1 MKIGLMFI
9 LFTNVFILALCILKK
24 EASTLKKKTEN
35 NLKFT
40 FEKFSID
47 RSELKKFYLRK
58 VDSSLEN
65 QYNQK
70 PSVRRFSSALQ
81 QYTNS
86 SFVIKDSNTFKRDN
100 RNWDF
105 KIFDKQL
112 EDIFNCILI
121 NQDHEITINGV
132 RSFLQLFLQN
142 YETCDKDKDNVLNQ
156 SEFSDCINKDPYL
169 AKITLP
175 MKDPS
180 SPVDFSDPK
189 AFSRE
194 LFDLLDERRL
204 SYLNLVDY
212 MKLRLFI
219 YSWKICNVNGPII
232 DEVGFECAI
241 DIASGYKTFARTPAR
256 KIFQMILEISD
267 NSNNINLNF
276 FSYVNIASAVRLY
289 GSINGKRNNDIIR
302 SEFNLALD
310 RNTLPDRYNQDII
323 NQIFSLVEEEDR
335 EDQGIDIKTFIF
347 LDNALRLFSPDKK
360 KKKFSMTIDEF
371 TMSFRHYLFPSKIL
385 NLALQVP
392 QYKITLDSYGM
403 YQGMNITK
411 FAYENDYLGKFLELE
426 TNVDKILKYSDIFG
440 PVEKEVNKAGY
451 RTNINS
457 TALKYSAGLIFN
469 SSDVNFD
476 GSINFYDYG
485 LFLQIGYIFSK
496 IDEYNKGTLTA
507 SKLYDI
513 LTSYS
518 EFPSISDNLRK
529 KAQRFF
535 EYNRNINIDLVS
547 AIQILRIED
556 LVNFFRSS
564 TDNSN
569 LNEIDLKRILL
580 KLNMNFLPNDNLREC
595 LRGVDFRNLP
605 LFDWECSFNKGMKKN
620 LEYFESMNNYQ
631 IMKQNNFKLTATAFY
646 NVDPKY
652 N

>member
-1 MKIGLMFI
+1 MKIGLLFFI
-9 LFTNVFILALCILKK
+9 ITNFLNLTLCILKK
-24 EASTLKKKTEN
+24 EGSTLKKKTEN
-35 NLKFT
+35 NSKFT

-47 RSELKKFYLRK
+47 RSELKKFYSRK
-58 VDSSLEN
+58 VDSSLGNE
-65 QYNQK
+65 YNQK

-86 SFVIKDSNTFKRDN
+86 SFVIKDSNTFKKDN

-121 NQDHEITINGV
+121 NQDSEITINGV

-156 SEFSDCINKDPYL
+156 SEFSDCITKDPYL
-169 AKITLP
+169 SKITLP
-175 MKDPS
+175 IKDPS

-189 AFSRE
+189 AFSKE

-219 YSWKICNVNGPII
+219 FSWRTCNVNGPII

-267 NSNNINLNF
+267 NSDIININF
-276 FSYVNIASAVRLY
+276 FSYVNIASAIRLY

-323 NQIFSLVEEEDR
+323 NQIFVLVEEEDR

-360 KKKFSMTIDEF
+360 KKKFFMTIDEF
-371 TMSFRHYLFPSKIL
+371 TMSFKHYLFPSKIL

-392 QYKITLDSYGM
+392 QYKITLDSYAM

-411 FAYENDYLGKFLELE
+411 FSYENDYLGKFLELE
-426 TNVDKILKYSDIFG
+426 TNVDKILKFSDIFG
-440 PVEKEVNKAGY
+440 PVEKDEPKAGY

-457 TALKYSAGLIFN
+457 TALKYSAALIFN

-476 GSINFYDYG
+476 GAINFYDYG

-496 IDEYNKGTLTA
+496 KDEFNKGTLTA
-507 SKLYDI
+507 SVLYDTLI
-513 LTSYS
+513 SYS

-535 EYNRNINIDLVS
+535 EFNRNINIDLVS
-547 AIQILRIED
+547 AIQILRSED

-564 TDNSN
+564 TDNAN
-569 LNEIDLKRILL
+569 LNEIDLKRIML
-580 KLNMNFLPNDNLREC
+580 KVNMNFLPNDNLREC
-595 LRGVDFRNLP
+595 LRGVDYRNLP

-631 IMKQNNFKLTATAFY
+631 IMKQNNFKLSATAFY

-652 N
+652 